1 MNWYQDQVLRHQHN
15 GKRATYAIG
24 CKCLLPACVY
34 YINLSIYFLEKT
46 FSRLPDLKAGKFS
59 LVKPMPLLQQHFH
72 PDLAVSWSTA
82 HYRPEHKQ
90 CAWVPIKMWND
101 SKWQS
106 LWVMTFYWTGFS
118 LSILYDCCLSKSFG
132 KNMSNLMIVRV
143 CKWCHKQTYIKEH
156 ASKTIYFPNYLR

>member
-24 CKCLLPACVY
+24 CKCLLPTCVY

-101 SKWQS
+101 N
-106 LWVMTFYWTGFS
+106 
-118 LSILYDCCLSKSFG
+118 LSKSFG
-132 KNMSNLMIVRV
+132 KNMSNPMIVRV
-143 CKWCHKQTYIKEH
+143 CKWCHKQTYINEH